1 MMAAREKESGAAF
14 AAAAEAARDQQIWRE
29 RVRCEHRSAGRA
41 APFRIAPREMQQISQ
56 GLPLKPTQYDPHD
69 VRNFADV
76 NGDGDIS
83 EKEQANFDNALALMK
98 DVAYVPTQKGLFPA
112 TEAQE
117 HGWLVG
123 GGGLAALDG
132 WTVDE
137 SMASTS
143 LLPPA
148 TLTARLRES
157 ARRAEGGA
165 PATARATT
173 ARGPRAAAAAARP
186 RARGARRR
194 AALDADTL
202 LLTARAAARRWARR
216 QRRRV
221 RARRRPRARGCPTP
235 A

>member
-1 MMAAREKESGAAF
+1 MMKKREEEQNLSF

-29 RVRCEHRSAGRA
+29 RLRREHRAAGRA

-69 VRNFADV
+69 VRNLADV

-83 EKEQANFDNALALMK
+83 EKEQANFATALALMK
-98 DVAYVPTQKGLFPA
+98 DVAYVPAQKGLFPA

-157 ARRAEGGA
+157 ARGSSDGTEQVDASAHPASRRSDIQPVEGAGGGGG
-165 PATARATT
+165 
-173 ARGPRAAAAAARP
+173 RG
-186 RARGARRR
+186 GWLRRR
-194 AALDADTL
+194 L
-202 LLTARAAARRWARR
+202 LRR
-216 QRRRV
+216 QQLRH
-221 RARRRPRARGCPTP
+221 
-235 A
+235 

>member
-1 MMAAREKESGAAF
+1 MAAREKEAGPRSRRRP
-14 AAAAEAARDQQIWRE
+14 AARPADLARAGA
-29 RVRCEHRSAGRA
+29 VRHRSAGRA

-117 HGWLVG
+117 QGWLVS
-123 GGGLAALDG
+123 GGGLAALER
-132 WTVDE
+132 TVGGRW
-137 SMASTS
+137 
-143 LLPPA
+143 PPRA
-148 TLTARLRES
+148 FCPRGRSPRLRGR
-157 ARRAEGGA
+157 APRRGGA
-165 PATARATT
+165 PVPRRGGRAR
-173 ARGPRAAAAAARP
+173 PRAAAAAA
-186 RARGARRR
+186 ARGAPVRGRL
-194 AALDADTL
+194 LDADTL
-202 LLTARAAARRWARR
+202 LLTRARGTTMGASGSGGGWRSATRPRRAAA
-216 QRRRV
+216 
-221 RARRRPRARGCPTP
+221 TP